1 MIKGKPQFRCEK
13 CRRVPEYI
21 RVNRYHALNCWEI
34 EVRCHGQTERLTIK
48 PPPLSAGAPFDVGDL
63 EVFCT

>member
-1 MIKGKPQFRCEK
+1 M
-13 CRRVPEYI
+13 PEYV